1 MKKKQETARK
11 QMVLF
16 TINKQNTN
24 FKILK
29 ILNA

>member
-11 QMVLF
+11 QMTLF
-16 TINKQNTN
+16 TINRQNIN

>member
-11 QMVLF
+11 QMALF